1 MSEMWDVQSD
11 EIAQDYDEEQQ
22 LLQNLFQTKHVY
34 TISQIKN
41 VMSTGHLTFAQLL
54 ERYEETLIGWLD
66 DEAQAILQVLQ
77 DGAYLAQV
85 WSWIEDTD
93 TYKQW
98 VNIYL
103 ENKDQLIYIARY
115 YIDHPDYGYDLRQSA
130 LEAKNELYLA
140 QTQPGEPADLN
151 FDPYTAEYEEPDT
164 EFINAPLMAG
174 DSDYDRFLG
183 EDDSDFLFDDRG
195 MTSVPIEQAEA
206 MELKPQEY
214 LSLRSSD
221 VGKQIKA
228 MRDTAIEYR
237 KENFRLRRDWK
248 LLGLHRKPKYLDE
261 YTLQKIL
268 KAEHRD
274 ELNNIAK
281 GLTDL
286 AHQGYAPQDL
296 LLLLIDGTYFDF
308 VSYKVKIPSTLGA
321 NTLQEFGAYY
331 ADEVL
336 DYAQS
341 IQDPPGWHEASEA
354 HYSQLIDKIDPSNSL
369 LYDES
374 RVEWSRL
381 FNEVVLEHIFNGA
394 SVKDA
399 YKQAYHACKMAQ
411 SPQGE
416 IAYRQAMAVG
426 KSYGQAMHDFYEA
439 AYASGDIIRPRDRVI
454 SVHPERMIIL
464 TAASQYTNQRTINW
478 NIARLKARNNELYIP
493 VGAEATLKRRL
504 FNAVKSLR
512 WDTPTI
518 LKLKE

>member
-1 MSEMWDVQSD
+1 
-11 EIAQDYDEEQQ
+11 
-22 LLQNLFQTKHVY
+22 
-34 TISQIKN
+34 
-41 VMSTGHLTFAQLL
+41 
-54 ERYEETLIGWLD
+54 
-66 DEAQAILQVLQ
+66 
-77 DGAYLAQV
+77 
-85 WSWIEDTD
+85 
-93 TYKQW
+93 
-98 VNIYL
+98 
-103 ENKDQLIYIARY
+103 
-115 YIDHPDYGYDLRQSA
+115 
-130 LEAKNELYLA
+130 
-140 QTQPGEPADLN
+140 
-151 FDPYTAEYEEPDT
+151 
-164 EFINAPLMAG
+164 
-174 DSDYDRFLG
+174 
-183 EDDSDFLFDDRG
+183 
-195 MTSVPIEQAEA
+195 
-206 MELKPQEY
+206 
-214 LSLRSSD
+214 
-221 VGKQIKA
+221 
-228 MRDTAIEYR
+228 
-237 KENFRLRRDWK
+237 
-248 LLGLHRKPKYLDE
+248 
-261 YTLQKIL
+261 
-268 KAEHRD
+268 
-274 ELNNIAK
+274 
-281 GLTDL
+281 
-286 AHQGYAPQDL
+286 
-296 LLLLIDGTYFDF
+296 
-308 VSYKVKIPSTLGA
+308 
-321 NTLQEFGAYY
+321 
-331 ADEVL
+331 L